1 MKKIIK
7 SEIYH
12 DGEFYCAR
20 CIDFDVFTQGETLDE
35 LVANL
40 KEAIALHIEDEPLS
54 IKRVKRD
61 AQIMRLLKYKYK
73 LLRLSTIREDYSTLL
88 Q

>member
-40 KEAIALHIEDEPLS
+40 KEAIALHIEDEPLYLKGYDSSPS
-54 IKRVKRD
+54 IFSMMELGEIYV
-61 AQIMRLLKYKYK
+61 
-73 LLRLSTIREDYSTLL
+73 
-88 Q
+88 